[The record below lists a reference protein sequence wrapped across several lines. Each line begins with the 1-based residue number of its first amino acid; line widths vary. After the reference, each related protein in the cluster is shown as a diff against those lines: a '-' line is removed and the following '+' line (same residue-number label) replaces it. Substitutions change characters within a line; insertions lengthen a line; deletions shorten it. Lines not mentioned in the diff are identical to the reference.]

1 MSPAH
6 LELSSSR
13 CQYSQ
18 YGTYACFVDNEKLFP
33 ALGAPNYFNFLCD
46 LIILWKHFE
55 SDSHVPHSLH
65 AVVEKKESQENGS
78 RTNYQRESWWQHHS
92 EETQNRITQTQE
104 K

>member
-1 MSPAH
+1 MYV
-6 LELSSSR
+6 LWIM
-13 CQYSQ
+13 
-18 YGTYACFVDNEKLFP
+18 K
-33 ALGAPNYFNFLCD
+33 NYFQHWVPQTTSTSFCD

-65 AVVEKKESQENGS
+65 AVVEKKESQENRS
-78 RTNYQRESWWQHHS
+78 RTSYQRESWWQHHS